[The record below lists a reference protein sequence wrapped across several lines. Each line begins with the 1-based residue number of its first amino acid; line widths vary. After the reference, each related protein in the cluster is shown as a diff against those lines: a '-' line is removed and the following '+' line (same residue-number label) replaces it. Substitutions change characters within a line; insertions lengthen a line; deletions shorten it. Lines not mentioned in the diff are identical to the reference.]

1 MDFTDLLSRL
11 PSGKALPTSYN
22 DEEFVVASIV
32 KTQNILFK
40 RTNFISVDVNSV
52 DRPSVAASTN
62 TLVNSNIPSSK
73 MQAM

>member
-11 PSGKALPTSYN
+11 PSSKALPTSYY

-40 RTNFISVDVNSV
+40 RTNFISVDVNTV
-52 DRPSVAASTN
+52 DRPSVAVNTN
-62 TLVNSNIPSSK
+62 TL
-73 MQAM
+73 